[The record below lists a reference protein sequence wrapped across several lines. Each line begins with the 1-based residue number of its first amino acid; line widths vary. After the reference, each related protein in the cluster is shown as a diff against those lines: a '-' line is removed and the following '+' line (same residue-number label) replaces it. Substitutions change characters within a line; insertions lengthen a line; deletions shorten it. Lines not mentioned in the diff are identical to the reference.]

1 MSAGA
6 AGFGDPLPA
15 TGRILGIDL
24 GEVRVG
30 LALSDP
36 GQVVASP
43 AETLHVPRD
52 QDGPAI
58 DALADAAVRLE
69 AAALVIGYPRRL
81 DGREGAPAQRAKR
94 FADALRTRT
103 GLPTRLIDERFSTV
117 EAERVLLDADVSRR
131 DRKSS
136 VDRVAASVL
145 LQTVLESQRRDP
157 AN

>member
-1 MSAGA
+1 MSA
-6 AGFGDPLPA
+6 AGFGDPLPT
-15 TGRILGIDL
+15 TGRLLGIDL

-43 AETLHVPRD
+43 VETLHVPRD
-52 QDGPAI
+52 RDGPAI

-94 FADALRTRT
+94 FADALRERT

-157 AN
+157 AS